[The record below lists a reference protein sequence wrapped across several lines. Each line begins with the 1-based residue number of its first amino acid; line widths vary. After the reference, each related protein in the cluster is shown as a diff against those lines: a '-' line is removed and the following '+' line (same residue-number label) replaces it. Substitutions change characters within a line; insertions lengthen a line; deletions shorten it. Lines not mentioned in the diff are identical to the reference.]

1 LLGLPAFLAAVR
13 AVFNATATACFCGM
27 PDFISLEMFFDT
39 LAFE

>member
-27 PDFISLEMFFDT
+27 PAFISLEMFFDT